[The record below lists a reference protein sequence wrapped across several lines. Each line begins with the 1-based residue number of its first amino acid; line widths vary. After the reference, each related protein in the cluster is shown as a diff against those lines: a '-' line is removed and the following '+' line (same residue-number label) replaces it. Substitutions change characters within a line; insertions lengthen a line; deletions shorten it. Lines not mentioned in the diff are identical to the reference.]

1 MPCSACG
8 NNVQIVKPGEPVLEK
23 PVLEKPVLEKPV
35 TSVLAKNRELYV
47 QYKIARYN
55 AYLASRKSLRSRKT
69 LLFNQ

>member
-8 NNVQIVKPGEPVLEK
+8 NNVQIVKPGE

-55 AYLASRKSLRSRKT
+55 AYLASRESRRSRKT

>member
-8 NNVQIVKPGEPVLEK
+8 NNVQIVKPGE

-55 AYLASRKSLRSRKT
+55 AYLASRKSRRSRKT